1 MSKRTKKKREVRE
14 LVKGKFIRM
23 ASSYKKYKNPY
34 IPTYTNHQFD
44 TRE

>member
-34 IPTYTNHQFD
+34 DTYLYKPPI
-44 TRE
+44 